1 MAAAQ
6 MKWYKIL
13 QLLSGIAVALYACSY
28 LGLEVKGLLNLKS
41 EELLSSN
48 LYLTLLYVHIVSG
61 IIAIVT
67 GPIQFFNE
75 WRNKNLGKHRWIG
88 KLYVIAVFV
97 SGVCGIY
104 IGLHAYGGT
113 SGKIGFILSDIAWL
127 GTTYLAYNFA
137 VVKKINLHRRWMI
150 RSYALTAFAITF
162 RIWLGIGD
170 ALNIGF
176 NDIYQIAPW
185 IWIINLSIA
194 EIYIRR
200 KTKEV
205 EG

>member
-1 MAAAQ
+1 
-6 MKWYKIL
+6 MKWYKYL

-48 LYLTLLYVHIVSG
+48 LYMSLLYIHIVTG
-61 IIAIVT
+61 IMAIVS
-67 GPIQFFNE
+67 GPIQFFTE
-75 WRNKNLGKHRWIG
+75 WRNKNLRKHRWIG
-88 KLYVIAVFV
+88 KLYVIAILI

-113 SGKIGFILSDIAWL
+113 SGRIGFILSDMAWL
-127 GTTYLAYNFA
+127 GTTYLAYTYA
-137 VVKKINLHRRWMI
+137 VAKKINLHRRWMI

-170 ALNIGF
+170 VLDMEF
-176 NDIYQIAPW
+176 DDIYLIAPW

-194 EIYIRR
+194 EIYIRN
-200 KTKEV
+200 KTKAH
-205 EG
+205 